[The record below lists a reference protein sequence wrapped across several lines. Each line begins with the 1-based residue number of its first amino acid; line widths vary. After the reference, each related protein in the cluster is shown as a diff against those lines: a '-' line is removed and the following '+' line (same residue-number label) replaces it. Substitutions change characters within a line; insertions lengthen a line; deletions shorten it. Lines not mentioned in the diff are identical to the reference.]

1 MATTSD
7 GINKTANY
15 PGGISA
21 VLVLGIV
28 SLLAL
33 SCARKPEPVPGEITV
48 EVGGE
53 QALLITEP
61 LDGDNVGEQADVKG
75 RTTYPDLNHYVVV
88 IPVSHTAQWVQ
99 RSPVFIEADGTLS
112 GRAQFGEGDI
122 GVKEDFKILLLATS
136 KELKPAKLRQEPPD
150 ARWSAPVTVTRT
162 H

>member
-7 GINKTANY
+7 GIYKAANY
-15 PGGISA
+15 PAGISA
-21 VLVLGIV
+21 VLVLGVV

-33 SCARKPEPVPGEITV
+33 GCARKPEPVPGEITA

-61 LDGDNVGEQADVKG
+61 LDGENVGEQADVKG

-88 IPVSHTAQWVQ
+88 IPVLHPAKWVQ
-99 RSPVFIEADGTLS
+99 RWPVFIEADGTLS
-112 GRAQFGEGDI
+112 STAQFGEGNI

-136 KELKPAKLRQEPPD
+136 KELEPAKLRQEPPD
-150 ARWSAPVTVTRT
+150 ARWSDPVTVTRT

>member
-7 GINKTANY
+7 GINKAVNY
-15 PGGISA
+15 PVGISA

-33 SCARKPEPVPGEITV
+33 GCARKPEPVPGEIT
-48 EVGGE
+48 GE

-61 LDGDNVGEQADVKG
+61 LDGENVGEQTEIKG
-75 RTTYPDLNHYVVV
+75 RTTYPDLNHYIVV
-88 IPVSHTAQWVQ
+88 IPVLNPAQWVQ
-99 RSPVFIEADGTLS
+99 RWPVFIEADGTLS
-112 GRAQFGEGDI
+112 GTAQFGEGDI
-122 GVKEDFKILLLATS
+122 GVKEDFKVLLLATS